1 MFSKAR
7 LDTLSDGI
15 FGVAMTLLI
24 LDVRLPDDFHPQDGA
39 ELLQGLLELWPKFLP
54 YVLSFGVLGLR
65 WLANI
70 EVRTRAEYVNREYV
84 NWWLLYHL
92 LITCVPFTTIVVGR
106 FAHLAPAIWL
116 YAGHTLSDRR
126 GRPSSGPHHAASGAG
141 RPSALPADVG
151 DAADR
156 LLAAGDCASFVD
168 PRVALWALA
177 LNFAGPVIRRWSTRP
192 AYRIEPAARLCRPSQ
207 WFARAAACP
216 ARRGIRMKNWL
227 SFRAALALGL
237 AASLLALA
245 APAHAEKRVAL
256 VIGNNDY
263 KNVPKLQKAV
273 NDART
278 MGDTLKQLGFSVM
291 VAENQTRQAF
301 SETLLA
307 FDKAVEPGDTA
318 FFFYA
323 GHGFEIAGQNF
334 LLPTDVPAA
343 TEGQE
348 ELVRD
353 ASVLADRVIERLQNK
368 KVRTAILVF
377 DACRN
382 NPFERAGTRA
392 VAGGG
397 GLAPMTQ
404 LPEGVFS
411 VFSAGP
417 RQTALDRLSNNDDNP
432 NSVFTRT
439 FAKEL
444 LQPGENLVQVA
455 QHTRRI
461 VSEMAETVSHKQ
473 IPVYFDQ
480 MVDDVFLNGVA
491 KGAGRGGQE
500 AQNRPSRRS
509 RSRRCRRCRCRAP
522 RPRTTFR
529 QRADRDVL
537 PPQWRL
543 DRGVLDRRSD
553 ARDFL
558 ADGRCRRIPR
568 DRISRHARSAHP
580 QADAQ
585 SLDRACRRRAGGD
598 HPGPLCRHIRRI
610 AGTVSDQIRS
620 GGGADPRSAQD
631 PRHDRDQLAVVS
643 RVQRAA
649 GLLHPSDV
657 VSLRD
662 PRGARRHRHARCRT
676 RC

>member
-1 MFSKAR
+1 M
-7 LDTLSDGI
+7 
-15 FGVAMTLLI
+15 
-24 LDVRLPDDFHPQDGA
+24 
-39 ELLQGLLELWPKFLP
+39 
-54 YVLSFGVLGLR
+54 
-65 WLANI
+65 
-70 EVRTRAEYVNREYV
+70 
-84 NWWLLYHL
+84 
-92 LITCVPFTTIVVGR
+92 
-106 FAHLAPAIWL
+106 
-116 YAGHTLSDRR
+116 RR
-126 GRPSSGPHHAASGAG
+126 
-141 RPSALPADVG
+141 
-151 DAADR
+151 
-156 LLAAGDCASFVD
+156 
-168 PRVALWALA
+168 
-177 LNFAGPVIRRWSTRP
+177 
-192 AYRIEPAARLCRPSQ
+192 
-207 WFARAAACP
+207 
-216 ARRGIRMKNWL
+216 ARRGTGMKNWL
-227 SFRAALALGL
+227 SFRAAMAMSL
-237 AASLLALA
+237 AASFLALA

-291 VAENQTRQAF
+291 VAENQNRQAF

-307 FDKAVEPGDTA
+307 FDKAVGPGDTA

-343 TEGQE
+343 SEGQE

-353 ASVLADRVIERLQNK
+353 ASILADRIIERLQNK
-368 KVRTAILVF
+368 KARTAILVF

-382 NPFERAGTRA
+382 NPFERSGTRA

-455 QHTRRI
+455 QHTRRL

-491 KGAGRGGQE
+491 KGQPEAAKPVEPPQQKVAALPPVSVPRMPQNDSVNAPIAMFSRHNGGWTVVFSIADPTLGISWRMGEAGEFRETGFIDTLD
-500 AQNRPSRRS
+500 
-509 RSRRCRRCRCRAP
+509 
-522 RPRTTFR
+522 PRTRKRMPNPSIELAADAPAATIQVRYVDASGELQGPFPIKFDPEAALIHDQRKILDMTATSWLSFR
-529 QRADRDVL
+529 EFNGLLVYYTHLMSYRCAIREVRVGIDSAVPDKVL
-537 PPQWRL
+537 KMPPC
-543 DRGVLDRRSD
+543 D
-553 ARDFL
+553 
-558 ADGRCRRIPR
+558 PR
-568 DRISRHARSAHP
+568 DPGVIPHDSQPYLKLAPSTQFVSVELTYRDGSVSEIKSF
-580 QADAQ
+580 
-585 SLDRACRRRAGGD
+585 RR
-598 HPGPLCRHIRRI
+598 
-610 AGTVSDQIRS
+610 
-620 GGGADPRSAQD
+620 
-631 PRHDRDQLAVVS
+631 
-643 RVQRAA
+643 
-649 GLLHPSDV
+649 
-657 VSLRD
+657 
-662 PRGARRHRHARCRT
+662 
-676 RC
+676 

>member
-1 MFSKAR
+1 MK
-7 LDTLSDGI
+7 
-15 FGVAMTLLI
+15 
-24 LDVRLPDDFHPQDGA
+24 
-39 ELLQGLLELWPKFLP
+39 
-54 YVLSFGVLGLR
+54 
-65 WLANI
+65 
-70 EVRTRAEYVNREYV
+70 
-84 NWWLLYHL
+84 
-92 LITCVPFTTIVVGR
+92 
-106 FAHLAPAIWL
+106 
-116 YAGHTLSDRR
+116 
-126 GRPSSGPHHAASGAG
+126 SG
-141 RPSALPADVG
+141 
-151 DAADR
+151 
-156 LLAAGDCASFVD
+156 
-168 PRVALWALA
+168 
-177 LNFAGPVIRRWSTRP
+177 
-192 AYRIEPAARLCRPSQ
+192 
-207 WFARAAACP
+207 
-216 ARRGIRMKNWL
+216 L
-227 SFRAALALGL
+227 SFRAALALSFV
-237 AASLLALA
+237 ASYLVIAQ
-245 APAHAEKRVAL
+245 PARAEKRVAL

-301 SETLLA
+301 SQTLLA
-307 FDKAVEPGDTA
+307 FDAAVEPGDTA

-343 TEGQE
+343 GEGQE

-353 ASVLADRVIERLQNK
+353 ASVLADRIIERLQNK
-368 KVRTAILVF
+368 KVRTAIFVF

-480 MVDDVFLNGVA
+480 MVDDVFLNGMA
-491 KGAGRGGQE
+491 KAAAAKPAEPPQQ
-500 AQNRPSRRS
+500 AAALPPVSV
-509 RSRRCRRCRCRAP
+509 
-522 RPRTTFR
+522 PRTAPSNDSVNAPIAMFSRHNGGWTVVFSILDPTLGISWRMGDSGEFR
-529 QRADRDVL
+529 ETGFMDTLDPRTRKRMPNPSIELAADAPAATIQLRYVDASGELQGPFPIKFDPEAALIRDQRKILDMTATSWLSFREFNGLLVYYTHLMSYRCAIREARFGVDSAVPDKVLKMPPCDPRDPSAIPHDALPYLKL
-537 PPQWRL
+537 PPSTQFVSVELTYR
-543 DRGVLDRRSD
+543 DGSVSEIKSFRR
-553 ARDFL
+553 
-558 ADGRCRRIPR
+558 
-568 DRISRHARSAHP
+568 
-580 QADAQ
+580 
-585 SLDRACRRRAGGD
+585 
-598 HPGPLCRHIRRI
+598 
-610 AGTVSDQIRS
+610 
-620 GGGADPRSAQD
+620 
-631 PRHDRDQLAVVS
+631 
-643 RVQRAA
+643 
-649 GLLHPSDV
+649 
-657 VSLRD
+657 
-662 PRGARRHRHARCRT
+662 
-676 RC
+676 